1 MLDFS
6 QVQLTQFSAAWVGN
20 KNRYEGVSLPKTT
33 VALSDLAEEMTLTS
47 MLKPFSKVSECFI
60 FKNLPDGESFPLS
73 VTIDDVFTHPDRL
86 TEAAKTLANSLYDAS
101 ENPKVKGGD
110 FFVAYF
116 EGLMFEG
123 EAVSGIGLWKVQST
137 NPYLRTDRTN
147 ADFQVTVTDGIPTN
161 KIETAA
167 LILNTSGDHTILTID
182 KVSKRNELS
191 FWSDEFLKLEPMRDD
206 FYYTRHLVGITSEFI
221 AQKLQPRF
229 GRQASITASIK
240 SADYFQDYD
249 EYELKNFCQE
259 VFPDDTESFKTYIQA
274 YEDAYGLVIPKQV
287 NLNRAAVK
295 KGLSLLGVK
304 LKLDKNFI
312 IDVKARPDCIE
323 FGQEEEGQGRNFIK
337 IFFDNIQ

>member
-20 KNRYEGVSLPKTT
+20 KNRYEGVSLPKST

-47 MLKPFSKVSECFI
+47 MLKPFSKASECFI
-60 FKNLPDGESFPLS
+60 FKNLPDGEPFPLS
-73 VTIDDVFTHPDRL
+73 VTVDDIFANPETLPD
-86 TEAAKTLANSLYDAS
+86 AARTLANALYDAC
-101 ENPKVKGGD
+101 EAPRVQGGD

-137 NPYLRTDRTN
+137 NPYLQTDRTN
-147 ADFQVTVTDGIPTN
+147 VDFRVTVTEGIPTN
-161 KIETAA
+161 KIEVAA

-182 KVSKRNELS
+182 KVSKKGNLS
-191 FWSDEFLKLEPMRDD
+191 FWSDDFLKLEPFRDD
-206 FYYTRHLVGITSEFI
+206 YFYTRHLVGLTSEFI
-221 AQKLQPRF
+221 KSKLQPRF
-229 GRQASITASIK
+229 GREASITASIK
-240 SADYFQDYD
+240 SSDYFQDND
-249 EYELKNFCQE
+249 EYEINNFCQE
-259 VFPDDTESFKTYIQA
+259 VFPDDTQSFKSYLEM
-274 YEDAYGLVIPKQV
+274 YENAYGLAIPKSV

-312 IDVKARPDCIE
+312 IDVKGRPDYIE
-323 FGQEEEGQGRNFIK
+323 FGQEEEGLGRNFIK
-337 IFFDNIQ
+337 IFFDDIQ